1 MKGWMVVSKC
11 RNTSILKCVE
21 CQDYQCKNLWGP
33 IKENSRCYE
42 MIKNKL
48 FDECVFGCEKE
59 TDLNGCSRCIYINM
73 CSTLIRQNVVFFDLD
88 MEG

>member
-21 CQDYQCKNLWGP
+21 CQDYQCKNLWGA

-59 TDLNGCSRCIYINM
+59 TDLNGCSRCTYRNM

>member
-11 RNTSILKCVE
+11 RNTSIMKCVE
-21 CQDYQCKNLWGP
+21 CEDYQCKNLWGP

-48 FDECVFGCEKE
+48 FDECVFGC
-59 TDLNGCSRCIYINM
+59 
-73 CSTLIRQNVVFFDLD
+73 
-88 MEG
+88 